1 MGFSKVQKEA
11 RGQFTISAAGPVLV
25 SSGASNRVNPDL
37 SDACFL
43 RGQDGSGELAYV
55 IPGSSIKGVMRHYLE
70 DMGKLSP
77 AQAEVMFGRVKA
89 EATSRKV
96 DPVRSKIALSDAY
109 AVPGT
114 VKTDIRY
121 QTAINPVSQS
131 AKGGSLNNMEVVI
144 AGEFPC
150 SFRLLN
156 YEENELE
163 ALLCAIAAFNSGEL
177 CIGGRISRGFG
188 TVQIRHFHMKLI
200 QGIEK
205 ETLLPHVIASYDSL
219 ADAGK
224 IAATVGGG
232 F

>member
-89 EATSRKV
+89 EATL
-96 DPVRSKIALSDAY
+96 RSKIALSDAY
-109 AVPGT
+109 AVPET

-131 AKGGSLNNMEVVI
+131 AKRGSLNNMEVVI

-163 ALLCAIAAFNSGEL
+163 ALLCAIAAFDSGEL

-219 ADAGK
+219 ANVGK